1 MVWGCILIAA
11 VQDVQSFD
19 VGKWAEL
26 KEESAAYE
34 RPDDRSPVVFRLA
47 KGGHARIVE
56 VVPLYAKVEAGGR
69 QGFVPSRKLEV
80 KPLGFDPEAS
90 LPPSPVEDNSLF
102 GTGYFA
108 PAKKLAWTQIAGR
121 YVHQSLVSLMDS
133 LPPEERAL
141 VKMKLDITLGRDKS
155 FRSRVNSD
163 SYSGRS
169 ASADNF
175 SILVSMTHKNG
186 APMREPEYLRFV
198 VGQKGSRLALIRV
211 PGSESVERPDVF
223 IRR

>member
-1 MVWGCILIAA
+1 MVWGCILLAA

-47 KGGHARIVE
+47 KGAHARIVE
-56 VVPLYAKVEAGGR
+56 IVPLYAKVEAGGR
-69 QGFVPSRKLEV
+69 QGFVPSRKLAV
-80 KPLGFDPEAS
+80 KPLGFDPA
-90 LPPSPVEDNSLF
+90 LPPPVEDTSLF

-108 PAKKLAWTQIAGR
+108 PAKKLEWSQVAGR
-121 YVHQSLVSLMDS
+121 YVHQRLVSLMDS

-141 VKMKLDITLGRDKS
+141 VKMKLDVTMGRDKS

-163 SYSGRS
+163 SYSGRA

-175 SILVSMTHKNG
+175 SILVSVTHKNG

-211 PGSESVERPDVF
+211 TGEEDAPDVF
-223 IRR
+223 LRR